1 MTGNGTKIEPTGR
14 AGTLTKTAR
23 LTRGIGSTTSS
34 GALDMRFGQT
44 IQSILGTTS
53 WAERTASAFTSGL
66 MVPYSRENGLTI

>member
-1 MTGNGTKIEPTGR
+1 MMGNGTKIEPTGR

-23 LTRGIGSTTSS
+23 LTRGTGSMTSS